1 MKLFGGEQ
9 VELKENVAPS
19 IPITTNKDINDKYIR
34 GDIRIVTEQARYPL
48 NTIVTMLD
56 SGDYNL
62 NPEFQRRRRWS
73 RLKQSRLI
81 ESFIMNVPIPPIFLY
96 EVAYSQYEV
105 MDGLQR
111 LTAISEF
118 YNGKFSL
125 TGLDQWPELNG
136 MNHAQL
142 PDQVC
147 RGIDRR
153 YLSSIILLQETAR
166 DPYEADRLK
175 QLVFER
181 INSGGDKLE
190 PQESR
195 NALYNGPLNQLCIKL
210 ARTGAFCKMW
220 RIPTKDELEEAPTSL
235 QPSLFFDDP
244 DLEDDLSVELL
255 HENAL
260 YRKMQDVELVLR
272 FFAYRQLSAFEQG
285 RLRDFLDTYLKK
297 GNHMNKDV
305 LQKLDQLFCETSNL
319 VYDVLGDRAFF
330 LLRKKRSA
338 EWIWYERPTKVLYD
352 PIMFAFSSH
361 IDKRDILINKS
372 DDIQKGLESLYK
384 EKADAF
390 KGRSTNKEDIF
401 NRMKL
406 IDVFLGSF
414 LE

>member
-1 MKLFGGEQ
+1 MKLFDGEQ
-9 VELKENVAPS
+9 IGLKGNVVPS
-19 IPITTNKDINDKYIR
+19 IQIATNEDINDKYIR

-56 SGDYNL
+56 SGNYNL

-125 TGLDQWPELNG
+125 TGLDQWPEVNG
-136 MNHAQL
+136 MNFAQL
-142 PDQVC
+142 PDQVR

-210 ARTGAFCKMW
+210 ARTDSFCKMW
-220 RIPTKDELEEAPTSL
+220 GIPTKDELENTSTSL
-235 QPSLFFDDP
+235 QSSLSFDDP
-244 DLEDDLSVELL
+244 DFEDDLSVELL
-255 HENAL
+255 HGNAL

-272 FFAYRQLSAFEQG
+272 FFAYRQLSEVEQG

-297 GNHMNKDV
+297 GNHMKKDV

-319 VYDVLGDRAFF
+319 VYNVLGDRAFF

-338 EWIWYERPTKVLYD
+338 QWIWYERPTKVLYD
-352 PIMFAFSSH
+352 PIMFAFSRH
-361 IDKRDILINKS
+361 IDKRDILIKKS
-372 DDIQKGLESLYK
+372 DDIQKGLENLYK

-401 NRMKL
+401 KRMDL
-406 IDVFLGSF
+406 IDDFLGSF